1 MKLKSFES
9 RNLIPFFHSWLLKS
23 RKENPDNFTVS
34 LKSQNQVP
42 RRYVDINF
50 RDVIYICGISFEPRC
65 IKNIAKK
72 GEAPGEI

>member
-1 MKLKSFES
+1 MKLRSLES
-9 RNLIPFFHSWLLKS
+9 RNLTPFFHSWLLKS
-23 RKENPDNFTVS
+23 RKYNPSNFTVS

-42 RRYVDINF
+42 RRYVNINF
-50 RDVIYICGISFEPRC
+50 GDVIYICGVRFEPRC